1 MRIVVTGCAG
11 FIGSHLC
18 DRLLAENHEV
28 LGIDSFEDYY
38 ARAIKESNLGSAL
51 SDPRFSLREAD
62 LVALSETPA
71 DGPDGADSL
80 VAAIAG
86 ADIVYHLAA
95 QAGVRASWGTT
106 FDIYTR
112 NNVLAT
118 QRLLEACLAAEVPRV
133 VYASSSSVYGDQEVY
148 PLQETMRCLPRSP
161 YGVTKLAAE
170 HLCGLYHAN
179 YGLDTVSLRFFTV
192 YGPRQRPD
200 MGFHKFIRAYLEG
213 REIAVYGDG
222 RQTRDFTFISDIVD
236 GLVRAPQAPGGSVM
250 NLGGGNRVSLLDAIE
265 TLAEVAGVEPR
276 LSMSGAAPGD
286 VRHTW
291 ADVSTAAELLGY
303 APSVPLEDGL
313 RREYEWIAANL
324 DVLGPAQT

>member
-18 DRLLAENHEV
+18 DRLLAEGHQV

-38 ARAIKESNLGSAL
+38 ARAIKQANLASAL
-51 SDPRFSLREAD
+51 ADPGFSLREAD
-62 LVALSETPA
+62 IVALSETPA
-71 DGPDGADSL
+71 DGPNGADSL
-80 VAAIAG
+80 VAVLAG
-86 ADIVYHLAA
+86 ADVVYHLAA
-95 QAGVRASWGTT
+95 QAGVRASWGAT

-148 PLQETMRCLPRSP
+148 PLRETMRCLPRSP

-170 HLCGLYHAN
+170 HLCGLYHSN
-179 YGLDTVSLRFFTV
+179 YGLDTVALRFFTV

-200 MGFHKFIRAYLEG
+200 MGFHKFIRAYLEN

-222 RQTRDFTFISDIVD
+222 RQTRDFTFVSDIVD
-236 GLVRAPQAPGGSVM
+236 GLVRAPGAPGGSVM
-250 NLGGGNRVSLLDAIE
+250 NLGGGNRVSQLDAIN
-265 TLAEVAGVEPR
+265 ARGRGARAGPR
-276 LSMSGAAPGD
+276 LAMSGAAPGD
-286 VRHTW
+286 VRDTW
-291 ADVSTAAELLGY
+291 ADVSRAAELLGY
-303 APSVPLEDGL
+303 APSVTLEEGL
-313 RREYEWIAANL
+313 EREYQWVAANVGL
-324 DVLGPAQT
+324 LGPAQT